1 MLNNEAENT
10 KSRLRPITGGN
21 LLIILTFLTK
31 AISALSKILL
41 LPRGE
46 DTEGESK
53 GSEVSLA

>member
-10 KSRLRPITGGN
+10 KSRLCPITGGN

-41 LPRGE
+41 LSRGG
-46 DTEGESK
+46 DTKGESK